1 MRTFTLRTDDRRL
14 VVELAFGEG
23 SPKIASGYGKWT
35 IIERWRRRAITE
47 WNGTEPLR
55 LWIPITFEA
64 WKSGKGAELER
75 DITTL
80 ERMAGIADAD
90 PDAPLSP
97 PATLIVDSD
106 GFIPHDVRSDRTRR
120 WVIEN
125 LEWADDSLRNDA
137 GNRVRQPAALTLLEF
152 GDDAALGKQSATLRR
167 RTAKKKTTAYHTK
180 PGDTLRKIAAKKL
193 GSADKWRE
201 IRKLNPKHRD
211 PGKVLKPNTVL
222 KLPAT

>member
-80 ERMAGIADAD
+80 ERMAGI
-90 PDAPLSP
+90 
-97 PATLIVDSD
+97 
-106 GFIPHDVRSDRTRR
+106 
-120 WVIEN
+120 
-125 LEWADDSLRNDA
+125 NDA